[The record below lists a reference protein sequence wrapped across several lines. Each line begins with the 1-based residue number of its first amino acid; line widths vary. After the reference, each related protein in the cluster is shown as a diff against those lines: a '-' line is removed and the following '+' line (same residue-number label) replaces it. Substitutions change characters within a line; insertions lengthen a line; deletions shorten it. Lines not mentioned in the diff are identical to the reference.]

1 MPQRMIPNITFN
13 FNRVYIEQVNEFNF
27 LGLLIDC
34 NFNWKTHLR
43 IASTKITRVIGLL
56 RKLKYIFPSYILH
69 TIYNSLIL
77 PHTNYSL
84 LACGTKCQKMEL
96 LQKKAVRVVHSKS
109 TIAHTNP
116 LVRKMNHLRVSDL
129 YTCNLLKMYY
139 KLYRNML
146 PVYFESF
153 IPEYGDYHHNLRND

>member
-1 MPQRMIPNITFN
+1 M
-13 FNRVYIEQVNEFNF
+13 
-27 LGLLIDC
+27 
-34 NFNWKTHLR
+34 
-43 IASTKITRVIGLL
+43 
-56 RKLKYIFPSYILH
+56 

-77 PHTNYSL
+77 PHINYSL
-84 LACGTKCQKMEL
+84 LAWGTKCQKIEL

-109 TIAHTNP
+109 PIAHTNP
-116 LVRKMNHLRVSDL
+116 LFKKMNNLRVSDL

-153 IPEYGDYHHNLRND
+153 IPEYGDYRHNLRNDQIGLPLIRCEYGEMNVKYQMHLRLRELYQLHPTRPNIHLLLSMMTHLVNRILLSLDI